1 MRFHGASWLCP
12 YHFSHRNHGIM
23 NCNGQPITAETAETI
38 EAVNK
43 LIEANKLYIQMYLA
57 WLQLCNPWTY
67 LNK

>member
-1 MRFHGASWLCP
+1 
-12 YHFSHRNHGIM
+12 M
-23 NCNGQPITAETAETI
+23 NCNGQPITAQTAETI

-57 WLQLCNPWTY
+57 WLQLCNPWIY